1 MITEKESAFRILSHR
16 EDRVRPMFDVAPIGP
31 LSPLSSLLVER
42 RDLTRM
48 RLSFDNLLCGGLQT
62 HSCVLAACAIN
73 RAEVCPG

>member
-1 MITEKESAFRILSHR
+1 
-16 EDRVRPMFDVAPIGP
+16 VRPMFDVAPIGPLSP

-48 RLSFDNLLCGGLQT
+48 RLSFDNLRVLCEGLQT

-73 RAEVCPG
+73 RAEVCPRLAA